1 MRRGKEKV
9 KAGSGHV
16 AAPRI
21 LPPALIR
28 LTAVLVDIAKNE
40 RPPAGTGGGNGE
52 HKNREESSY
61 SQE

>member
-1 MRRGKEKV
+1 MRRGKDKL

-28 LTAVLVDIAKNE
+28 LAVVLVDIAKNE
-40 RPPAGTGGGNGE
+40 RPLAGTGGGNGE
-52 HKNREESSY
+52 HKNQEDSSY
-61 SQE
+61 RQE